1 MTTIANNL
9 QQVNDRISQ
18 ACRAAGRAREEVALL
33 AVSKTFGADAVVEA
47 AAAGQRA
54 FGENYIQEGVDKI
67 LALRTQLSFALQWH
81 CIGPIQSNK
90 TRPVAEHFDWVHTVD
105 RLKIAQRLSD
115 QRPQGLPALNVCIQ
129 VNVDGGETKAGVAPQ
144 DALELALAVA
154 KLPRLRLRG
163 LMSIPDASPD
173 FAAQKAVHSAARA
186 LFDQIRKALVD
197 AGIPG
202 AEAFDTLSL
211 GMTADLDAA
220 IQAGS
225 TLVRVGTGV
234 FGGRTYPAASPAA

>member
-18 ACRAAGRAREEVALL
+18 ACQAAGRARETVSLL
-33 AVSKTFGADAVVEA
+33 AVSKTFGAGAVAEA

-67 LALRTQLSFALQWH
+67 LALREMVPYALQWH

-90 TRPVAEHFDWVHTVD
+90 TRLVAEHFDWVHTVD
-105 RLKIAQRLSD
+105 RLKIAERLSA
-115 QRPQGLPALNVCIQ
+115 QRPDHLPPLQICIQ
-129 VNVDGGETKAGVAPQ
+129 VNIDGGPTKSGVAAAE
-144 DALELALAVA
+144 ALDLVRAVA
-154 KLPRLRLRG
+154 KLPRLVVRG
-163 LMSIPDASPD
+163 LMCIPDHAPE
-173 FAAQKAVHSAARA
+173 FEAQLAIHARAKA
-186 LFDQIRKALVD
+186 LFDQIVSLRELGLAQ
-197 AGIPG
+197 
-202 AEAFDTLSL
+202 FNTLSL
-211 GMTADLDAA
+211 GMTADLEAA

-234 FGGRTYPAASPAA
+234 FGGRTYPAA

>member
-9 QQVNDRISQ
+9 QQVNDRISE

-33 AVSKTFGADAVVEA
+33 AVSKTFGAEAVAEA

-67 LALRTQLSFALQWH
+67 LALRQQLPFALQWH
-81 CIGPIQSNK
+81 CIGPVQSNK
-90 TRPVAEHFDWVHTVD
+90 TRLVAEHFDWVHTVN

-115 QRPQGLPALNVCIQ
+115 QRPQDLPALNVCIQ

-186 LFDQIRKALVD
+186 LFDQIRKALVEV
-197 AGIPG
+197 GIPG

-225 TLVRVGTGV
+225 TMVRVGTGV
-234 FGGRTYPAASPAA
+234 FGGRTYPPA